1 MPARYAGT
9 GFGPGFS
16 GSGTPLEF
24 DVTDYGLS
32 LVTAEAYDG
41 TPPWSEVTL
50 KHQGFNGSQL
60 LIEWPGKSGRYAI
73 SVADPAA
80 IKAIA
85 AKGAQKATPVKVA
98 RPDATTRAWSHGL
111 IWVFLVLPVL
121 LLGLVIWQHERIA
134 EWAVARIPVAQ
145 ERQLGEMVFSQNK
158 ARLKLVEGAPLV
170 MVREIGARLTQG
182 SPYAYEFY
190 VTDDPAVNAYA
201 MPGGFVV
208 VHTGLLALAATPEE
222 VAGVLAHEVR
232 HVEGRHSL
240 RSMVKSAGLMATLAL
255 VFGDTGGL
263 VGIADQLIGLKFS
276 RDHET
281 EADRDGLA
289 ALVKAGI
296 NPQGMRDFF
305 AKMAAQDKVS
315 LGWLSTHPA
324 STDRFARMDALLAQ
338 LPEAARKAPALGYD
352 YAAVRAALPASAARP
367 KPAPAAPPSKD
378 TKP

>member
-9 GFGPGFS
+9 AFGPGFS

-50 KHQGFNGSQL
+50 KRQGFNDSVL
-60 LIEWPGKSGRYAI
+60 LLTWPGKTGRYAI
-73 SVADPAA
+73 SVADPGA
-80 IKAIA
+80 ISAITALGAKKAV
-85 AKGAQKATPVKVA
+85 PVKVA
-98 RPDATTRAWSHGL
+98 RPDAATRAWSHGL
-111 IWVFLVLPVL
+111 IWVCVVLPVL

-134 EWAVARIPVAQ
+134 TWAVARVPVAQ

-158 ARLKLVEGAPLV
+158 ARLKLVEGPALA
-170 MVREIGARLTQG
+170 MVREIGAKLTQG

-190 VTDDPAVNAYA
+190 VTDDKTVNAYA

-240 RSMVKSAGLMATLAL
+240 RAMVKSAGLMATLAL

-263 VGIADQLIGLKFS
+263 VGIADQLLGLKFS
-276 RDHET
+276 RDHEA

-296 NPQGMRDFF
+296 SPQGMRDFF
-305 AKMAAQDKVS
+305 SKMAAQDKVS

-324 STDRFARMDALLAQ
+324 SSDRFARMDAALAQ
-338 LPEAARKAPALGYD
+338 LPEAARKAPALAYD
-352 YAAVRAALPASAARP
+352 YAAIKAALPATA
-367 KPAPAAPPSKD
+367 PAPAPAP
-378 TKP
+378 KPLPKEPKP